1 MYLGK
6 EASDY
11 LAKNMDFLA
20 DAVIKCQVQVQPDL
34 KVRYGESGYHYYT
47 RDIKFHFKFLGSA
60 LIYLSKGLF
69 GSYVEWVNGLLTN
82 LKVPKEDV
90 VINFQCFKKVF
101 EQLPPENLRPLLVE
115 FIDAG
120 LKQLGEPLETIP
132 SFIDDKLP
140 LAELATDYLS
150 ALLRGHQQEAHRLIR
165 KAVKDGTDLRDI
177 YLQVLEK
184 VQLELG
190 RLWQTNQLTVAQ
202 EHFCTHVTELVMAQL
217 SPYTRHKPKNG
228 RTLVATCVAGELH
241 EIGIRMVSD
250 FFALSGWNTYFIG
263 ANTPTESILQAVNQR
278 MPDLLALS
286 VTIPWHVPEA
296 ERVIAEVKR
305 DNQLANI
312 KTIVGGRVFK
322 LDQELWK
329 KIGADGFAPDAP
341 TALELAERLF

>member
-11 LAKNMDFLA
+11 LTKNLDSLA
-20 DAVIKCQVQVQPDL
+20 DAVIKCQAKVQPDL
-34 KVRYGESGYHYYT
+34 QERYGESGYYFYM

-69 GSYVEWVNGLLTN
+69 GSYVEWVNGLLTD

-90 VINFQCFKKVF
+90 VINFQCFKKIF
-101 EQLPPENLRPLLVE
+101 EQLPPENLRPLLIE

-120 LKQLGEPLETIP
+120 LKQLGEPLVEIP

-140 LAELATDYLS
+140 LAELATEYLS
-150 ALLRGHQQEAHRLIR
+150 ALLRGNQQEANRLIL
-165 KAVKDGTDLRDI
+165 KAVEDGTDLRDI

-217 SPYTRHKPKNG
+217 SPYIHQSTKNG

-250 FFALSGWNTYFIG
+250 FFALSGWKTYFIG
-263 ANTPTESILQAVNQR
+263 ANTPTKSILQTVYQR
-278 MPDLLALS
+278 KPDLLALS
-286 VTIPWHVPEA
+286 VTIPWYVPEA
-296 ERVIAEVKR
+296 ERVIAEVKK
-305 DNQLANI
+305 DNQLNNI
-312 KTIVGGRVFK
+312 KTIVGGRAFK

-341 TALELAERLF
+341 AALDLAAKLF